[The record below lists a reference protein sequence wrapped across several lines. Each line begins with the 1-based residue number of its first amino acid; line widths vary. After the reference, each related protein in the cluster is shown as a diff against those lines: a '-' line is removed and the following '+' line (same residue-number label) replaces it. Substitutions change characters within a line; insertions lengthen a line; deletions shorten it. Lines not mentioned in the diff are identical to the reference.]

1 MSPYISYLYSLIIIA
16 GLELSLFKPNFFWWA
31 ALLILFF
38 NVFFVWLAARVKFN
52 LNFWNYLISPFL
64 FLLSGLM
71 FLAFSGKWLDNTAIN
86 WVIYELIVLLLV
98 TANTIFLYRLI
109 TYSYHKYKY
118 KEHSLST
125 ISRIINIT
133 SIFFWC
139 VSAFNFQVF
148 LKIPIWL
155 LVIASALVM
164 SLIIYQFFSI
174 SKIKFSTSKIFVLV
188 LTGLLLELFYVLTWL
203 PILSVV
209 KGILITSAYYFIT
222 SLCRHYIQST
232 LAQTVWLRYLL
243 ATGIIWLMTVLTARW
258 E

>member
-16 GLELSLFKPNFFWWA
+16 GLELSLFKPNFFWLA
-31 ALLILFF
+31 GLLILFF
-38 NVFFVWLAARVKFN
+38 NVLFIWLAARAKFN
-52 LNFWNYLISPFL
+52 LNFWNYLISPLL

-71 FLAFSGKWLDNTAIN
+71 FLAFSGKWLDNIAIN
-86 WVIYELIVLLLV
+86 WIIYELIVLFL
-98 TANTIFLYRLI
+98 TAANTIFLYRLI

-125 ISRIINIT
+125 ISRIINT
-133 SIFFWC
+133 SSIFFWYT
-139 VSAFNFQVF
+139 SIFNFQAF

-155 LVIASALVM
+155 LLTASALATG
-164 SLIIYQFFSI
+164 LIIYQFFSI
-174 SKIKFSTSKIFVLV
+174 SKIRFSTSKMFVLI

-203 PILSVV
+203 PVLSVV

-222 SLCRHYIQST
+222 SICRHYIQAT
-232 LAQTVWLRYLL
+232 LAHTVWLRYSLL
-243 ATGIIWLMTVLTARW
+243 TGIIWLMTFLTARW